1 MWLSY
6 CVAYSFGLVVRLQT
20 KPTVNHCIITNNNH
34 RVMMG
39 MWVWPSGM
47 YMAVTAL
54 ATCSL
59 QNLLLIEDL
68 QA

>member
-1 MWLSY
+1 M
-6 CVAYSFGLVVRLQT
+6 
-20 KPTVNHCIITNNNH
+20 ITNNNH

-47 YMAVTAL
+47 YMADTAL